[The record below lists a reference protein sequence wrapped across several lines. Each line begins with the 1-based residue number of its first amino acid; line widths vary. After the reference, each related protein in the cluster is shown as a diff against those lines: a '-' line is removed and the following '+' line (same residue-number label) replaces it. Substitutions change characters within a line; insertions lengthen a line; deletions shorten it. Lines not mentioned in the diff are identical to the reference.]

1 MAAFRYDRYQNPYVG
16 SIADLMQRPGDIEAR
31 RALQVGDA
39 QARAGEQSG
48 NAWAGAAQQIG
59 QTVAAI
65 PGQIAQQK
73 RLGQEDDAR
82 ALRLGEDKRAIAAR
96 DAFAKIIRETP
107 QLDEDGVS
115 LYDVPAVAKQLA
127 AIGQDPGAAV
137 EHLGKVNDAFRQEKA
152 AKLALVKTG
161 AASVAAAGNDPS
173 LASHFLDQLEKNGT
187 YPKEQVAQFRDFI
200 DADPANVEKL
210 TAYLMGPQKMERGAP
225 GSVAVHPVTGMP
237 VPGSEI
243 APTPQRPVVVPAGSI
258 AVGPTGATV
267 ATGPP
272 KEPTPKSYQKSSVLL
287 DGKPTEILLD
297 PTPGGKIYDLSGA
310 PIDNAAARVRPI
322 PPASVQVYNAQTAEG
337 KGDVSP
343 LAKSIAEYRVP
354 APSPRSMTAGAGK
367 ALMEQVLRENPDY
380 DAGQFPARSKMRI
393 QFTSGPQ
400 SQTINSLNT
409 AIGHLDQFTGV
420 VKALDNGNFQPG
432 NQAYNWLKTT
442 FGDSAPTNFA
452 GIRDIMSG
460 ELAAAFKKSGATDEE
475 IASVKSSIASKN
487 STNQLLDYV
496 QTIALP
502 ALGSKV
508 VNFDQQYRQVMGA
521 KDPFKILLPESED
534 ILKKYGIDPAHPQM
548 GGKPST
554 AAPPKNPF
562 RK

>member
-1 MAAFRYDRYQNPYVG
+1 MAGAFRYDQYRNPYVG
-16 SIADLMQRPGDIEAR
+16 SISDLLQRPGDIEAR
-31 RALQVGDA
+31 RAESVANA
-39 QARAGEQSG
+39 QAQSEIARG
-48 NAWAGAAQQIG
+48 NAWAGAVSNIG
-59 QTVAAI
+59 QIASAI
-65 PGQIAQQK
+65 PGQIAQSK
-73 RLGQEDDAR
+73 RLAQQDEAAGLQI
-82 ALRLGEDKRAIAAR
+82 GEQKRAIAQR
-96 DAFAKIIRETP
+96 DAFSKIIRDTP
-107 QLDEDGVS
+107 QMDEDGVS

-127 AIGQDPGAAV
+127 ALGMDPNAAV

-161 AASVAAAGNDPS
+161 AASIAAAGNDPT
-173 LASHFLDQLEKNGT
+173 LAHHFLDQLEKNGT
-187 YPKEQVAQFRDFI
+187 YSKDQVGQFRDFI
-200 DADPANVEKL
+200 DADETNVAKL
-210 TAYLMGPQKMERGAP
+210 TSYLMGPQKMENAAP
-225 GSVAVHPVTGMP
+225 GSMARNPVTGAV
-237 VPGSEI
+237 VPGSAVPEK
-243 APTPQRPVVVPAGSI
+243 PQRPVVVPPGAI
-258 AVGPTGATV
+258 AVAPSGETV
-267 ATGPP
+267 ATGPA

-310 PIDNAAARVRPI
+310 PIDNAAARVKPI
-322 PPASVQVYNAQTAEG
+322 PPASVQVYNQQTAEG
-337 KGDVSP
+337 KGEISP
-343 LAKSIAEYRVP
+343 LAQSIAEYRVP
-354 APSPRSMTAGAGK
+354 PPSPRSMSAGAGK
-367 ALMEQVLRENPDY
+367 ALMEQVMRANPDF

-409 AIGHLDQFTGV
+409 AIGHLDQFTNV

-432 NQAYNWLKTT
+432 NQAYNWLKST

-452 GIRDIMSG
+452 GIRDIMAG
-460 ELAAAFKKSGATDEE
+460 ELASAFKKSGATDEE
-475 IASVKSSIASKN
+475 ISSVKSSIAAKN

-508 VNFDQQYRQVMGA
+508 VNFDQQYRQVMGP

-548 GGKPST
+548 GKSP
-554 AAPPKNPF
+554 AAAAKNPF
-562 RK
+562 RP